1 MSTWDLCS
9 AIRYRKQST
18 KKREKVTCHQ
28 SITLM
33 VADIVQVRV
42 FRTAID
48 AVFGIHSGLRGNL
61 PLDRKEA
68 RSAPSLTG
76 LIKTMV

>member
-1 MSTWDLCS
+1 
-9 AIRYRKQST
+9 
-18 KKREKVTCHQ
+18 
-28 SITLM
+28 M